1 MIVKEHSGF
10 VLSSEGLPIRYD
22 IYEGRHSEHNAVPIV
37 LFVHGFK
44 GAKDWGA
51 FPDAIRFI
59 AQHGYA
65 CVAINLSHCG
75 TDGSV
80 DFFDRLDLFS
90 TQTLGQDHDDIE
102 RVIDHIVS
110 KNIQGNYLWDTS
122 QIAII
127 GHSKGGHS
135 AVVAAARIPQIRC
148 LITWAA
154 VANYL
159 SHWNSDVVNDWR
171 SQAMTFIENGRTKQI
186 MPLSRSIYNEA
197 LQNKELLMATTLAE
211 KLSIPSLFIHG
222 SEDESVP
229 SFNAEMLFEAT
240 EHPVKKLTFIKGSG
254 HTFGQAHP
262 HNGSISSSFSEVLNH
277 TLNWLNSHLLP

>member
-1 MIVKEHSGF
+1 MIVKEKSGF
-10 VLSSEGLPIRYD
+10 ILNSEHLPIRYD
-22 IYEGRHSEHNAVPIV
+22 IYEGKRPTNDGMPVV
-37 LFVHGFK
+37 VFVHGFK

-51 FPDAIRFI
+51 FPEAMRLI
-59 AQHGYA
+59 AKQGYA
-65 CVAINLSHCG
+65 CVGINLSHCG

-80 DFFDRLDLFS
+80 DFFNRLDLFS
-90 TQTLGQDHDDIE
+90 TQTLGQDHADIE
-102 RVIDHIVS
+102 HIVEQIS
-110 KNIQGNYLWDTS
+110 SGKLKGEFPWDVS

-159 SHWNSDVVNDWR
+159 NHWNSDIVSDWR
-171 SQAMTFIENGRTKQI
+171 KQSMTFVENGRTKQI
-186 MPLSRSIYNEA
+186 MPLSKDIYTEA
-197 LQNKELLMATTLAE
+197 LQNKGLLIATTQAS
-211 KLSIPSLFIHG
+211 KLSIPSLYIHG

-229 SFNAEMLFEAT
+229 SFNAEMLYEAT
-240 EHPVKKLTFIKGSG
+240 ESSEKELIFVEGAG

-262 HNGSISSSFSEVLNH
+262 HKEKITTHFSKVLEHTIS
-277 TLNWLNSHLLP
+277 WLNSHLLP